1 MNHGPTSGELEMLI
15 ARKAQQGD
23 RNAFNVLIERNAKS
37 IYNLV
42 ARMLPKERDA
52 AQDIV
57 QDTFLS
63 AFRGFAGFRLQ
74 CRVSTWFHRIA
85 VNKVLNYRS
94 KRKLAVVPLH
104 PTPGEEHSRPLE
116 IVDPSAGPQQNIED
130 AELQRLILEWI
141 GELPESLRAV
151 FTLRELQKRSY
162 DEIAEILEISP
173 EAVRVRL
180 HRSKKELAKR
190 LAPYMSSNQTTGMKR

>member
-1 MNHGPTSGELEMLI
+1 MNHSPTSGELEKLI
-15 ARKAQQGD
+15 ARKAQEGD

-85 VNKVLNYRS
+85 VNKVLNYRA
-94 KRKLAVVPLH
+94 KRKLTVVSLH
-104 PTPGEEHSRPLE
+104 PSDDERTRPVEL
-116 IVDPSAGPQQNIED
+116 VDPAVTPQQSVED
-130 AELQRLILEWI
+130 AELQGLVLNWI
-141 GELPESLRAV
+141 GELPESLRSV

-162 DEIAEILEISP
+162 EEIAEILEISP

-190 LAPYMSSNQTTGMKR
+190 LAPYLNNQAAGMKR

>member
-1 MNHGPTSGELEMLI
+1 MNHSPTSGELEKLI
-15 ARKAQQGD
+15 ARKAQEGD

-94 KRKLAVVPLH
+94 KRKLTVVSLH
-104 PTPGEEHSRPLE
+104 PSDDEKTRTVEL
-116 IVDPSAGPQQNIED
+116 VDPATTPQQSIED
-130 AELQRLILEWI
+130 AELQRQVLEWI

-162 DEIAEILEISP
+162 EEIAEILEVSP

-190 LAPYMSSNQTTGMKR
+190 LALYMNINQTTGTKR

>member
-1 MNHGPTSGELEMLI
+1 MNHSPTSGELEKLI
-15 ARKAQQGD
+15 ARKAQEGD

-85 VNKVLNYRS
+85 VNKVLNYRA
-94 KRKLAVVPLH
+94 KRKLTVVSFH
-104 PTPGEEHSRPLE
+104 PSGDEEKTRPLE
-116 IVDPSAGPQQNIED
+116 LIDPAVTPQQSIED
-130 AELQRLILEWI
+130 AELQRLVLDWI
-141 GELPESLRAV
+141 GDLPESLRSV

-162 DEIAEILEISP
+162 EEIAEILEISP

-190 LAPYMSSNQTTGMKR
+190 LAPYLNNQAAGMKR